1 MTEGNKGYWE
11 TCPQC
16 KQKYKSD
23 NLKYV
28 CPHCGHIGWGQI
40 ITFFVIGVICVFLF
54 YFIVPSV
61 PTTTIRITLSSLTAL
76 IGALSPIIG
85 FIATIRAI
93 FTKKPVPMDS
103 AITHS
108 TTILNS
114 KTNTDHLVA
123 NPEHLAKWKEGT
135 HSWNTWR
142 NLNPTTRPNLRGA
155 DLTDSQMAG
164 VDLKDVD
171 LTGVTLIRADLNLAL
186 LLNTDLSYA
195 NLNQANLSYC
205 VTNQMTNFQ
214 STNLHLAN
222 LSSAKLVMVDLSGAD
237 LKIANL
243 SNANMN
249 RSILQYANLSF
260 SNLSGADL
268 SQADCRNAIFSD
280 VDLSSTNLRMAFYNQ
295 ETIWPSAFNPV
306 AAGAILES

>member
-1 MTEGNKGYWE
+1 LTEGNKGYWE

-28 CPHCGHIGWGQI
+28 CPNCGHIGWSQI
-40 ITFFVIGVICVFLF
+40 ITYFVIGVICVFLF
-54 YFIVPSV
+54 YFMVPSI
-61 PTTTIRITLSSLTAL
+61 PTITLRVTLSSLTAL

-93 FTKKPVPMDS
+93 FSKKPVPKEVPNN
-103 AITHS
+103 HS
-108 TTILNS
+108 TTDLNP
-114 KTNTDHLVA
+114 KANADRLVA

-135 HSWNTWR
+135 HPWNTWR
-142 NLNPTTRPNLRGA
+142 NLNPDIRPNLRGA
-155 DLTDSQMAG
+155 DLTDSNMAG
-164 VDLKDVD
+164 ADLKDVNFTGAT
-171 LTGVTLIRADLNLAL
+171 LTRADLNLAI

-195 NLNQANLSYC
+195 NLNQANLSFS

-214 STNLHLAN
+214 SANLHLAN

-249 RSILQYANLSF
+249 RAILQYANLSF
-260 SNLSGADL
+260 SNLSGANL

-280 VDLSSTNLRMAFYNQ
+280 VDLSTTNLRMAFYNQ
-295 ETIWPSAFNPV
+295 ETIWPSAFNPI

>member
-1 MTEGNKGYWE
+1 LTEGNKGYWE

-28 CPHCGHIGWGQI
+28 CPNCGHIGWGQI
-40 ITFFVIGVICVFLF
+40 ITYFMIGVICVFLF
-54 YFIVPSV
+54 YFIVPSI
-61 PTTTIRITLSSLTAL
+61 PTSPIRITLSSLTAL

-93 FTKKPVPMDS
+93 FSKKPVLKEAPNNHS
-103 AITHS
+103 AID
-108 TTILNS
+108 LNS
-114 KTNTDHLVA
+114 KANADRLVA

-135 HSWNTWR
+135 HPWNTWR
-142 NLNPTTRPNLRGA
+142 NLNPDIRPNLRGA
-155 DLTDSQMAG
+155 DLTDSKMAG
-164 VDLKDVD
+164 ADLKDVN
-171 LTGVTLIRADLNLAL
+171 LTGATLTRADLNLAI

-195 NLNQANLSYC
+195 NLNQANLSFS

-214 STNLHLAN
+214 SANLHLAN
-222 LSSAKLVMVDLSGAD
+222 LSSSKLVMVDLSGAD

-249 RSILQYANLSF
+249 RAIIQYANLSF
-260 SNLSGADL
+260 SNLSGANL

-280 VDLSSTNLRMAFYNQ
+280 VDLSTTNLRMAFYNQ
-295 ETIWPSAFNPV
+295 ETIWPSAFNPI